1 MLGFLHCLDA
11 RFGWWDDRETAVG
24 KAQAYTERAIEID
37 PLNADAHTTSS
48 LILLREKRHDDA
60 VAHARKAI

>member
-1 MLGFLHCLDA
+1 
-11 RFGWWDDRETAVG
+11 VG